1 MSWEP
6 INLATLEPRP
16 ATLPT
21 IGGVHLVYPGKR
33 HIFSGPP
40 ESAKTLA
47 AYAIALEEI
56 RLGGN
61 VLLIDFEMGR
71 WDARDRLREMGATD
85 DNLERFFYLE
95 PETPASEEIL
105 GELAERW
112 TFSLVILDAAAGA
125 FDLQALD
132 DNKRADAEAF
142 SRTFVR
148 PFWLR
153 GIATLV
159 LDHVSKNAKSRGGF
173 AIGSERKVG
182 GADVHLGFE
191 TVLPISRGGRGLY
204 KVTTHKDRLGHLDRP
219 KAAELELR
227 SDPST
232 DELTWTFR
240 TPVAASE
247 DTTFGPRSSWS
258 GSRNTS
264 NRLRPDR
271 GTRSAGI
278 RSRKRP
284 GKGPLRPPRVG
295 RTRRRGLRGGNRW
308 YERLS
313 ARQEPAPVPQER
325 PRPHLVPA
333 SSQRR
338 QFDPSTTSS
347 LVPRLYRRGRGRGR
361 RGVIGDTVP
370 Q

>member
-6 INLATLEPRP
+6 INLAHLEPRP

-21 IGGVHLVYPGKR
+21 IGGVRLVYPGKR
-33 HIFSGPP
+33 HVFSGPP

-56 RLGGN
+56 HLGGN

-71 WDARDRLREMGATD
+71 WDARDRLREMGASD
-85 DNLERFFYLE
+85 DDLERFFYVE
-95 PETPASEEIL
+95 PESQASEAIL
-105 GELAERW
+105 AELTERW
-112 TFSLVILDAAAGA
+112 TFTLVILDAAAGA

-159 LDHVSKNAKSRGGF
+159 LDHVSKKAKARGGF

-204 KVTTHKDRLGHLDRP
+204 KVSTHKDRLGHLSRP
-219 KAAELELR
+219 RAGEFELR
-227 SDPST
+227 SDPDT
-232 DELTWTFR
+232 HVLGWTFR
-240 TPVAASE
+240 EPVAVSE
-247 DTTFGPRSSWS
+247 DTPFRRRSSWKRSPATSKQPHPES
-258 GSRNTS
+258 GMRSAATRWLETCPGKTTTS
-264 NRLRPDR
+264 ALRWMRSLLRPMWRKPLVPKDR
-271 GTRSAGI
+271 GPFTAFA
-278 RSRKRP
+278 
-284 GKGPLRPPRVG
+284 
-295 RTRRRGLRGGNRW
+295 RTAKTTA
-308 YERLS
+308 S
-313 ARQEPAPVPQER
+313 
-325 PRPHLVPA
+325 RPHPHRIRMR
-333 SSQRR
+333 SN
-338 QFDPSTTSS
+338 DPFRDRIPHPPS
-347 LVPRLYRRGRGRGR
+347 
-361 RGVIGDTVP
+361 IGGMR
-370 Q
+370 